1 MESYKKFYDRLNTR
15 HQLITGVTILI
26 FVPIWMY
33 VENMR
38 RNESLQAFDAADWQ
52 QQTGLGSILLSIL
65 LVGIWHYQYHRAM
78 KNIDSSISLPDKLQ
92 LYQKLF
98 LNLII
103 RMAVW
108 SVLIVIL
115 YYFLQSD
122 ALIAAYA
129 IALVMMTMNRL
140 TWQRIARQLRLSK
153 EEREDFF
160 RN

>member
-15 HQLITGVTILI
+15 HQLITGITILI

-33 VENMR
+33 VENLR
-38 RNESLQAFDAADWQ
+38 QGDIPAFDAGDWQ
-52 QQTGLGSILLSIL
+52 QQAGLGAILLSIVVIGL
-65 LVGIWHYQYHRAM
+65 WHFQYHRAM
-78 KNIDSSISLPDKLQ
+78 KHIDTGLSLDEKLN
-92 LYQKLF
+92 LYQKNF

-103 RMAVW
+103 RLASW
-108 SVLIVIL
+108 SLLMVVL

-122 ALIAAYA
+122 VLIAAYA
-129 IALVMMTMNRL
+129 IALVMITMNRL
-140 TWQRIARQLRLSK
+140 TWQRVARQLRLSG